1 MLMLKCREVVAET
14 DALVAGELPRLQYW
28 KVTIHLLGCRYC
40 RRYVRQLRWLLRA
53 FRHHHGPASAAEV
66 AAVMGA
72 LPPPAATAPPV
83 DNTPPH

>member
-14 DALVAGELPRLQYW
+14 DALVAGELPRLQHW

-53 FRHHHGPASAAEV
+53 FRHCPGPATEAEV
-66 AAVMGA
+66 AAVIA
-72 LPPPAATAPPV
+72 VLPATAAAPEGQ
-83 DNTPPH
+83 

>member
-14 DALVAGELPRLQYW
+14 DALVAGELPWRRRW
-28 KVTIHLLGCRYC
+28 KLKIHLLGCRYC

-66 AAVMGA
+66 AAVMSA
-72 LPPPAATAPPV
+72 LAPVAPAPPG
-83 DNTPPH
+83 DDTPMH